1 MPGPKLNEAPVKARV
16 GAKRGTGEVNVKATA
31 KFVRTSPYKMR
42 VVLDLVRGHKVSE
55 AADILRLSERDAA
68 ITIGKILRSAVA
80 NAQENEDI
88 PADELYVSA
97 CYADEGPTIKRFR
110 PRARGRTGKILKRTS
125 HITVVVS
132 RLPDELLTQARE
144 RSAAVVAQR
153 AARTAASRAS
163 AEQSATT
170 SRRATS
176 GAGDE
181 VVAGVTPDTAVDV
194 EELDPTQAN
203 QLLAESLETTDN
215 VQSTGP
221 QPLFT
226 APAGDADELNKIV
239 GVGPKLALELNEL
252 GITQFAQLAELS
264 DEDIAKLDAAIP
276 RSAEQI
282 ADWRTQAQEIL
293 AGTWNRDSAN
303 NT

>member
-1 MPGPKLNEAPVKARV
+1 MPGPKLNEAPVRSRV

-42 VVLDLVRGHKVSE
+42 VVLDLVRGHSVEE
-55 AADILRLSERDAA
+55 AANILRLSERDAA

-132 RLPDELLTQARE
+132 RLPEELLTQARE
-144 RSAAVVAQR
+144 RSSAVVAQR
-153 AARTAASRAS
+153 AARTAASRAASEQAAS
-163 AEQSATT
+163 AA
-170 SRRATS
+170 RRAAS

-181 VVAGVTPDTAVDV
+181 TVAGVSAATASAADTAVDV
-194 EELDPTQAN
+194 EELEPTQAN

-221 QPLFT
+221 SRCSPPQAVSLMLSTRLSALAPSSPL
-226 APAGDADELNKIV
+226 N
-239 GVGPKLALELNEL
+239 
-252 GITQFAQLAELS
+252 
-264 DEDIAKLDAAIP
+264 
-276 RSAEQI
+276 
-282 ADWRTQAQEIL
+282 
-293 AGTWNRDSAN
+293 
-303 NT
+303 